1 MGLGEDRAA
10 GSPAIVEQMKL
21 TRQAIA
27 ETQKLFVAVSTNTK
41 VMLDLTEAVDALRE
55 ELGDFARQ
63 IGGAKIDI
71 ERTAE
76 VEEDSGD
83 NHEPLDVD
91 PPQR

>member
-1 MGLGEDRAA
+1 MGEA
-10 GSPAIVEQMKL
+10 GSPVIVEQMKL

-27 ETQKLFVAVSTNTK
+27 ETQRLFQAMASNSK

-55 ELGDFARQ
+55 ELENFAKQ

-71 ERTAE
+71 EREAE
-76 VEEDSGD
+76 VEEEEEGG
-83 NHEPLDVD
+83 NHNPVDVE